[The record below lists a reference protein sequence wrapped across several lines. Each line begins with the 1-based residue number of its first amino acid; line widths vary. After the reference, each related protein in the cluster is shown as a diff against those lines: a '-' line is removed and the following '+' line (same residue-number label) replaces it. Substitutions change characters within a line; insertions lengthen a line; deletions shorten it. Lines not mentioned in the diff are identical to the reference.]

1 MARQRQSEKKA
12 QEQFNLKDLNIMDL
26 GKDVGLTLMRDNTY
40 ANVDNW
46 LPTGIPQYDA
56 IMGGGIPFGRVTE
69 VFGKKASGKS
79 TFALQLSKK
88 ASELGVV
95 TIWIDV
101 EGTSD
106 VRRLEQLGV
115 DTDKV
120 FAIQPKFNKKK
131 NMYDPLTVESI
142 ADEIGGLLEKFR
154 NISVDIPL
162 LIIWDSIAAT
172 TSQLEIDQDITS
184 QQPGI
189 KAKALAKFFNRV
201 TPLINGSNT
210 ALVAI
215 NQARD
220 VMGGSFGFGDNI
232 DSPGGKALEHV
243 VSLQLLVNAV
253 NANDFNQIK
262 PNSTSNYGSY
272 TGHNMQVE
280 TKKSKVSRPQQKAK
294 AFIASEHELADGT
307 EINGFNPDY
316 IIIREAINLKIIES
330 RGAWKVYVTDNGEEL
345 KMYEKDWYPYF
356 IHNQNPEIIK
366 EITAKVYYKLFPKE
380 YPPFENTIIKVD
392 DEFAMD
398 KLKEY
403 YANKNETP
411 VESTESENGTDS
423 E

>member
-1 MARQRQSEKKA
+1 
-12 QEQFNLKDLNIMDL
+12 
-26 GKDVGLTLMRDNTY
+26 
-40 ANVDNW
+40 
-46 LPTGIPQYDA
+46 
-56 IMGGGIPFGRVTE
+56 
-69 VFGKKASGKS
+69 
-79 TFALQLSKK
+79 
-88 ASELGVV
+88 
-95 TIWIDV
+95 
-101 EGTSD
+101 
-106 VRRLEQLGV
+106 
-115 DTDKV
+115 
-120 FAIQPKFNKKK
+120 
-131 NMYDPLTVESI
+131 MYDPLTVESI
-142 ADEIGGLLEKFR
+142 ADEIGDLLEKFR

-172 TSQLEIDQDITS
+172 TSQLEIDKDITD

-243 VSLQLLVNAV
+243 VSLQLLVKAV
-253 NANDFNQIK
+253 DAGIFNQMK
-262 PNSTSNYGSY
+262 PNSTSKYGSY

-280 TKKSKVSRPQQKAK
+280 TKKSKVSRPQQKAR

-356 IHNQNPEIIK
+356 IHNQNSEIIK

-403 YANKNETP
+403 YTNKNETP
-411 VESTESENGTDS
+411 IESTESENGTDS